1 MDKFHDWKK
10 LEERGS
16 PKYQN
21 MLQREFALKDIMEKV
36 KKNERKFVKGY
47 WFLFLFVFI

>member
-10 LEERGS
+10 LDERSS
-16 PKYQN
+16 PTYQN
-21 MLQREFALKDIMEKV
+21 MLQREFALKEIMDKV

-47 WFLFLFVFI
+47 